1 MSRPHRAL
9 WLHAVAGSLALGLA
23 CAPTDAAAGTLRGPD
38 AQPIGDLDGATLF
51 APAPVPWA
59 APLSDATA
67 LGRVA
72 ADTLR
77 YLNAAAPEPTMSG
90 SLLHDVGITP
100 EAQRATLDWVARTAA
115 TDPAR
120 LSDPAT
126 LARCLTAY
134 RWTPDAGRKQ
144 VRLTRYLV
152 YDVPGSAVPTDAQA
166 FALWAPPKDEAGLTP
181 AAALAQKDALLRF
194 RYTRQD
200 VAAGVYKAGGASA
213 GAAEPLVW
221 LTHAQHEQALLQ
233 GTISVTLPDH
243 TRHLYNV
250 DRNNGMPYDRSLRDT
265 TMQRRYW
272 YFKEVPA
279 VGGWGEAPTPKIR
292 LEPFV
297 AVAGDVYNVG
307 LGALLLLKSAD
318 GLRLT
323 VLADTGGAFQPNLH
337 QLDLYIGVFPD
348 AATFQR
354 ATAAIGDNADVW
366 ALVYNGC

>member
-1 MSRPHRAL
+1 MSRPHHAL
-9 WLHAVAGSLALGLA
+9 WLDAVAGSLALGLA
-23 CAPTDAAAGTLRGPD
+23 CTPTGATAGTLRGPE
-38 AQPIGDLDGATLF
+38 AQAIETIDGATLF
-51 APAPVPWA
+51 RPATAPWSP
-59 APLSDATA
+59 PLSDAAA

-90 SLLHDVGITP
+90 SLLQDVGVTP
-100 EAQRATLDWVARTAA
+100 EAQRATLEWVVRTAA

-120 LSDPAT
+120 LRDPAA
-126 LARCLTAY
+126 LARCLTPY
-134 RWTPDAGRKQ
+134 RWTPDAGRQQ

-152 YDVPGSAVPTDAQA
+152 YDVPGSPVASEARG
-166 FALWAPPKDEAGLTP
+166 FALWATPNDEAGLTP
-181 AAALAQKDALLRF
+181 AEALARKDTLLRY

-213 GAAEPLVW
+213 GAADPLVW

-233 GTISVTLPDH
+233 GTISVTLPDG

-250 DRNNGMPYDRSLRDT
+250 DRNNGMPYDRALRDT
-265 TMQRRYW
+265 TQQRRYW

-279 VGGWGEAPTPKIR
+279 VGGWGEAPTPKIA

-297 AVAGDVYNVG
+297 AVAGDVYNIG
-307 LGALLLLKSAD
+307 LGTLLLLKTAD

-337 QLDLYIGVFPD
+337 QLDLYSGVFPD
-348 AATFQR
+348 ATTFQH

>member
-1 MSRPHRAL
+1 MPPL
-9 WLHAVAGSLALGLA
+9 PKPLAVVLALCFA
-23 CAPTDAAAGTLRGPD
+23 SAPLEVAAGTLRGPD
-38 AQPIGDLDGATLF
+38 AQAIGDLDGATLF

-59 APLSDATA
+59 PPLSDASA

-77 YLNAAAPEPTMSG
+77 YLSAAAPEPTMSS
-90 SLLHDVGITP
+90 SLLQDVGVSP
-100 EAQRATLDWVARTAA
+100 EAQRATLEWVARTAA
-115 TDPAR
+115 TEPAR
-120 LSDPAT
+120 LTDPAT
-126 LARCLTAY
+126 LARCLTPY
-134 RWTPDAGRKQ
+134 KWTPDAGRKQ

-166 FALWAPPKDEAGLTP
+166 FALWATPNDEAGLTP
-181 AAALAQKDALLRF
+181 AEALAKKDTLLRF

-200 VAAGVYKAGGASA
+200 VAAGVYKAGRAAA
-213 GAAEPLVW
+213 GAATPLVW
-221 LTHAQHEQALLQ
+221 LTHEQHEQALLQ
-233 GTISVTLPDH
+233 GTISVTLPDN

-265 TMQRRYW
+265 KLQRRYW

-279 VGGWGEAPTPKIR
+279 IGGWGEAPTPKIR

-297 AVAGDVYNVG
+297 AVAGDVYNIG
-307 LGALLLLKSAD
+307 LGALLLLRTAD

-337 QLDLYIGVFPD
+337 QLDLYSGVFPD
-348 AATFQR
+348 AATFQH
-354 ATAAIGDNADVW
+354 ATSAIGDNADVW